1 MRGGAFVPLIWGAI
15 LVVLGTINAIWTDGN
30 VIQSGTFLA
39 AIGSVLAL
47 GLLLVA
53 LSPEA
58 RRRGAPE
65 PRTDLETVPSA
76 SLAAMIAGLAF
87 GCFLFGFA
95 FGHFPMY
102 FGAALLI
109 AALARLALEVRAER
123 RARRRLLRSD
133 ER

>member
-1 MRGGAFVPLIWGAI
+1 MRGGAFVPLIWGGI
-15 LVVLGTINAIWTDGN
+15 LVVLGAINAIWTGGS
-30 VIQSGTFLA
+30 VMQGGTFLA

-47 GLLLVA
+47 GLLLIA

-58 RRRGAPE
+58 RHRGARQ

-95 FGHFPMY
+95 FGHFPIY
-102 FGAALLI
+102 FGACLLI
-109 AALARLALEVRAER
+109 AALGRLALEVRAER
-123 RARRRLLRSD
+123 RAGRQRS
-133 ER
+133 EEP